1 MKTSTTLSRGCRR
14 DGDPVLHS
22 SPPLFGMIRNA
33 EFPCEDLISLL
44 EQENDQCHVLLI
56 VENGTYI
63 HLIID

>member
-1 MKTSTTLSRGCRR
+1 
-14 DGDPVLHS
+14 
-22 SPPLFGMIRNA
+22 MIRNA